1 MMLKTLVSIAL
12 MAGSPC
18 LMAAGAGQQAPDFS
32 ATDSEGKSV
41 RLSEYQGR
49 YVVLEWTNPECPF
62 VRNQYNAKR
71 MQESQAEWGGRGV
84 VWLSIN
90 SSNKSSGE
98 YTPPDKMNEWM
109 RTRDA
114 KPQRI
119 VIDGASD
126 VARRYSAKTT
136 PEMVVIDPA
145 GKIIYSG
152 AIDDKPTKRVEVT
165 RTANNYV
172 RAALTE
178 AMAGKPVTIASS
190 TPYGCS
196 IKY

>member
-1 MMLKTLVSIAL
+1 
-12 MAGSPC
+12 
-18 LMAAGAGQQAPDFS
+18 MAAGAGQQAPDFS

-152 AIDDKPTKRVEVT
+152 AIDDKPTTRVEVT